1 MFLGPFSVHKRAILR
16 PAYFFILLFTLFGL
30 HFSKLRSPF
39 SFYPFG
45 LRPFLVPFWASKTY
59 VTRVNPKTVVATKF
73 SFSTIIFFSKL
84 ICFLCPFGCPKRM
97 LQVLTQKRWLQRN
110 FHFQQLFF
118 SSNEFVLCT
127 LFGTQN
133 VCYKCWP
140 KSGGCNGIL
149 ILQII
154 FFHKWVRSLYPFG
167 HPKRVSQV
175 LVQKR

>member
-73 SFSTIIFFSKL
+73 SFSTIIFFLKWVRSL
-84 ICFLCPFGCPKRM
+84 YPFWHPKRM
-97 LQVLTQKRWLQRN
+97 LQVLTQKWWLQRN
-110 FHFQQLFF
+110 FNPSNYFF
-118 SSNEFVLCT
+118 PQMSSFFVP
-127 LFGTQN
+127 F
-133 VCYKCWP
+133 WAP
-140 KSGGCNGIL
+140 KTCVTSVG
-149 ILQII
+149 
-154 FFHKWVRSLYPFG
+154 
-167 HPKRVSQV
+167 PKTVV
-175 LVQKR
+175 LRIATIS